1 MANAKKNPRVEG
13 PVHGGPGETDPR
25 DVLNEA
31 LLSSQTRLRIAELVS
46 RRPRTLRELARLT
59 GLSVP
64 GVLRHI
70 EAMSRAGLIREEK
83 VSAESL
89 PARKVFSLKGIRV
102 MDFSVNDLTI
112 FSVARDDA
120 RKGARG
126 ARDLEA
132 QAMDILVSRRRIR
145 EKARRLARAI
155 GDLEDQESAL
165 TRAIGSLKLT
175 DEERLVLLTIFTEET
190 VEDAERM
197 LTRIQDMKEARR
209 SIDKALSKVKR

>member
-1 MANAKKNPRVEG
+1 M
-13 PVHGGPGETDPR
+13 
-25 DVLNEA
+25 NEA

-126 ARDLEA
+126 GRDLEA